1 MYKYTRKE
9 IVNMWGDGIPT
20 SIENDLLAKESREEY
35 SQRIMMEQVK
45 QEDKKEFTHKELS
58 TPSPLDSI
66 EELEEINMATY
77 QGKRDTA
84 IEIMVE
90 NKLNELIRNQ
100 TKIINYLKGK
110 K

>member
-1 MYKYTRKE
+1 MKYKYTRKE
-9 IVNMWGDGIPT
+9 ALKIARDSGYGYNT
-20 SIENDLLAKESREEY
+20 FEKYLLA
-35 SQRIMMEQVK
+35 K

-58 TPSPLDSI
+58 TPYPLDETEDI
-66 EELEEINMATY
+66 EEINMATY

-100 TKIINYLKGK
+100 TKIINYLKSK